1 MGYNVYSAEYKMATV
16 EEYISHNIKVRD
28 FVKEKGLAISTFFT
42 WLSKYRKA
50 GYQVVKKENK
60 KELIEVTNE
69 VKEII
74 KEEKTSIFTLE
85 TKGMKFTFS
94 INDLKQ
100 VLEAINHDWTRTY

>member
-16 EEYISHNIKVRD
+16 EEYLSRDVRVRD
-28 FVKEKGLAISTFFT
+28 FVEEKGLAISTFFT

-50 GYQVVKKENK
+50 SYEIAKKEEK

-94 INDLKQ
+94 INNLKQ